1 MIRRTETT
9 KQEGHH
15 AAGAHRLTLLLAMV
29 MAVCCLAPAM
39 GLCEPEY
46 VTTSQMVEDV
56 KAGWHQTYSAYG
68 RTIDVSIDIDFPS
81 VDAVPV
87 IQVRGAA
94 PDLTGVSEP
103 EAWTLEDGYF
113 IFVRDHQDQPQH
125 NGGWYK
131 ASIEMPA
138 DQIDWD
144 KPMTEEHPS
153 TPRQAYDMITAQLRQ
168 AFPEEVLQSLLPT
181 SVMARG
187 HLYQFDRATQTFGEP
202 LDDRSLYELYFTQ
215 QFHDIPIVYSNHGLF
230 NVSLDG
236 ELFPPLCRLSAL
248 VTSDGS
254 LDFSGGLIEEA
265 AMIQDDIPLMN
276 IGQVIGQ
283 YEKLIAAGLL
293 REVRALR
300 FGYILCIDPEHTEL
314 AYTIPVWELN
324 GVLYDTA
331 AQEAPV
337 MPATETMKDTRPY
350 RSVIVFAQSG
360 ELLDANRVDPQRRYA
375 PDILSWE
382 EAQPD

>member
-1 MIRRTETT
+1 MKKQAMI
-9 KQEGHH
+9 
-15 AAGAHRLTLLLAMV
+15 LFLMVAMV
-29 MAVCCLAPAM
+29 SCCLAPAM

-46 VTTSQMVEDV
+46 VTARQMAEDV

-87 IQVRGAA
+87 IQVRGAM
-94 PDLTGVSEP
+94 PDLTGVSAP

-113 IFVRDHQDQPQH
+113 IFARYNQDQPQH

-138 DQIDWD
+138 DQIDWN
-144 KPMTEEHPS
+144 KPMTEEHSSAPQ
-153 TPRQAYDMITAQLRQ
+153 QAYDMLTTQLRQ
-168 AFPEEVLQSLLPT
+168 AFPEEILQSLVPT

-187 HLYQFDRATQTFGEP
+187 HLYQFDKVTQTFGKP
-202 LDDRSLYELYFTQ
+202 LDDSSLYELYFTQ

-248 VTSDGS
+248 VTSDGFF
-254 LDFSGGLIEEA
+254 DFSGSLLEEVSMPQA
-265 AMIQDDIPLMN
+265 DIPLMN
-276 IGQVIGQ
+276 IRQVIGQ
-283 YEKLIAAGLL
+283 YEKLINAGLL

-300 FGYILCIDPEHTEL
+300 FGYILCIDPEHTEM

-331 AQEAPV
+331 TQEAPV
-337 MPATETMKDTRPY
+337 MPETETMKDTRPY
-350 RSVIVFAQSG
+350 RYVIVFAQSG

-375 PDILSWE
+375 PDILTWE
-382 EAQPD
+382 EARPD

>member
-1 MIRRTETT
+1 MKKQAMI
-9 KQEGHH
+9 
-15 AAGAHRLTLLLAMV
+15 LFLMVAMV
-29 MAVCCLAPAM
+29 SCCLAPTV

-46 VTTSQMVEDV
+46 VTAGQMAEDV

-87 IQVRGAA
+87 IQVRGAV
-94 PDLTGVSEP
+94 PDLTGVSAP
-103 EAWTLEDGYF
+103 EAWTMENGLF
-113 IFVRDHQDQPQH
+113 IFARYDQAPSPY
-125 NGGWYK
+125 NDGWYK

-138 DQIDWD
+138 DQIDWR
-144 KPMTEEHPS
+144 KPMTEEHSS
-153 TPRQAYDMITAQLRQ
+153 TPQQAYDMLTAQLRQ
-168 AFPEEVLQSLLPT
+168 AFPEEILQSLVPI

-187 HLYQFDRATQTFGEP
+187 HLYQFDKVTQTFGKP
-202 LDDRSLYELYFTQ
+202 LDDSSLYELYFTQ

-236 ELFPPLCRLSAL
+236 ELFPPPCNLSAL
-248 VTSDGS
+248 VTSDGFF
-254 LDFSGGLIEEA
+254 DFSGSLLEEVSMPQA
-265 AMIQDDIPLMN
+265 DIPLMN

-283 YEKLIAAGLL
+283 YEKLINAGLL

-300 FGYILCIDPEHTEL
+300 FGYILCIDPEHTEM
-314 AYTIPVWELN
+314 AYTIPVWELK

-337 MPATETMKDTRPY
+337 MPATETMKDTRPH
-350 RSVIVFAQSG
+350 RAVIVFAQSG
-360 ELLDANRVDPQRRYA
+360 ELLDANRVDSQRRYA

-382 EAQPD
+382 ETRPD